1 MTEQHQVLEDD
12 SFEFQELSPE
22 LKAALEKDAT
32 RKNRGF
38 PQPVESGS
46 SSFGVDA
53 ILDERHKTHGLFID
67 TAHCS
72 QSLKEV
78 IQMFLEGND
87 RLLFAD
93 QQESLDLIC
102 TKIARIVIGDADN
115 VDSWRDI
122 AGYAQLVVDR
132 LEGKAR

>member
-32 RKNRGF
+32 RRSRGF
-38 PQPVESGS
+38 AQPVESGS
-46 SSFGVDA
+46 SSFGVDG
-53 ILDERHKTHGLFID
+53 ILDQRHRTHGTFMD
-67 TAHCS
+67 VAGCS
-72 QSLKEV
+72 QVLKET
-78 IQMFLEGND
+78 IQLFLEAGD
-87 RLLFAD
+87 KTLAAD

-102 TKIARIVIGDADN
+102 TKIARVVCGDADHT
-115 VDSWRDI
+115 DTWLDI
-122 AGYAQLVVDR
+122 AGYAQLIVDR